1 MRPNMLRSWLRTLGL
16 PVVACLGLVVLISAP
31 APAVSEEDNNYV
43 LTFTCGQAFVM
54 FPDGVTLEEDFLFDE
69 LEMRVGVGEESLH
82 AAACIG
88 HFDDK
93 AIMRDLRE
101 MLGGPF
107 GFDRIV
113 ESEESFAFE
122 AFGRPSL
129 DVRGVMSFTEDGA
142 KVFKG
147 FRASITRPHETRD
160 LVLFSLEPDSVD
172 SFGFH
177 LFGKVEATAAPSPVR
192 PDPEPDNHSLGDT
205 TSGDAL

>member
-1 MRPNMLRSWLRTLGL
+1 MRPNMLRCWLQTLGP
-16 PVVACLGLVVLISAP
+16 PVVACLGLVALVSAP
-31 APAVSEEDNNYV
+31 APAVSEEDKNYV

-54 FPDGVTLEEDFLFDE
+54 FPDGVVLEEDFSFDE
-69 LEMRVGVGEESLH
+69 LEMRVGAGDESLH

-88 HFDDK
+88 NFDDE
-93 AIMRDLRE
+93 AVVHGLRE

-113 ESEESFAFE
+113 ESEKSFAFE

-147 FRASITRPHETRD
+147 FRASITRPDENRD
-160 LVLFSLEPDSVD
+160 LVLFSLESDSVD

-177 LFGKVEATAAPSPVR
+177 LFGKVEATAAPNR
-192 PDPEPDNHSLGDT
+192 GAPDPEPDDHSTGDT
-205 TSGDAL
+205 ASGDAL